1 MAELYTYINSSG
13 VIVPDTEDLQNE
25 VEQEYKDTFGEDLD
39 VTPETPQGRLI
50 ELDTR
55 MRSEVLQCAASIANV
70 INPNLSYGMFLD
82 AIASLTGCY
91 RRQATRSEV
100 MATLGGT
107 PGTTIPANSLATT
120 EDYSKVFVL
129 SQSIMLDENGT
140 ATAKFYSQEYGKIQ
154 LAAGELNTIKTGVLG
169 WETITNS
176 GPATVGRGI
185 ETDSE
190 LKERRINTLFSGR
203 SFIGDIK
210 SWLLKIDGVKSVDI
224 YNNYKLNPVTTKGV
238 TIDPK
243 SVFICVYGG
252 SDQEIGEALYMANSP
267 GCGFTGNTTVTVVDP
282 WCNHSYEVS
291 FHRPTEIEIDV
302 KVYAKVDTGS
312 GDVTGAIKQA
322 ILNYQDGLIEN
333 IDGLQIGVGV
343 SPFEIASAINIGVPG
358 VFVQQVLIAKHGETL
373 ATDFIE
379 TTMSEIA
386 RISEENITI
395 RYKS

>member
-25 VEQEYKDTFGEDLD
+25 VEQAYKDTFGSDLD

-55 MRSEVLQCAASIANV
+55 IRSEVLQCAASVANT

-91 RRQATRSEV
+91 RKQATRSEV

-120 EDYSKVFVL
+120 ADYSKVFVL
-129 SQSIMLDENGT
+129 SQSVMLDENGT

-154 LAAGELNTIKTGVLG
+154 LDSGELNTIKTGVLG
-169 WETITNS
+169 WETVTNS
-176 GPATVGRGI
+176 GPATVGRER

-190 LKERRINTLFSGR
+190 LKQRRINTLFSGR

-210 SWLLKIDGVKSVDI
+210 SWLLDIEGVRSVDI
-224 YNNYKLNPVTTKGV
+224 YNNYKLNPVTVKGV
-238 TIDPK
+238 TIEPK

-252 SDQEIGEALYMANSP
+252 NDQDIGNALHMANSP
-267 GCGFTGNTTVTVVDP
+267 GCGFIGNTTVTITDP
-282 WCNHSYEVS
+282 WCNHEYEVS
-291 FHRPTEIEIDV
+291 FQRPAEVEIDV
-302 KVYAKVDTGS
+302 KVYVKVDTGS

-322 ILNYQDGLIEN
+322 ILNYQDGLVEN

-343 SPFEIASAINIGVPG
+343 SPFEIASAINIEVPG
-358 VFVQQVLIAKHGETL
+358 VFVQQVQIAKHGLTL
-373 ATDFIE
+373 STESIDI
-379 TTMSEIA
+379 TMAEIA
-386 RISEENITI
+386 RISSENITI
-395 RYKS
+395 RYSS

>member
-1 MAELYTYINSSG
+1 
-13 VIVPDTEDLQNE
+13 
-25 VEQEYKDTFGEDLD
+25 
-39 VTPETPQGRLI
+39 
-50 ELDTR
+50 
-55 MRSEVLQCAASIANV
+55 
-70 INPNLSYGMFLD
+70 MFLD
-82 AIASLTGCY
+82 AIAALTGCF
-91 RRQATRSEV
+91 RKQATRSEV

-120 EDYSKVFVL
+120 EDYSKIFVL
-129 SQSIMLDENGT
+129 SQSVVLDENGT
-140 ATAKFYSQEYGKIQ
+140 ATAKFYSQEYGDVQ

-176 GPATVGRGI
+176 NPATVGRER

-190 LKERRINTLFSGR
+190 LKERRIDTLFSGR

-238 TIDPK
+238 TIEPK

-252 SDQEIGEALYMANSP
+252 SDQEIGEALHMANSP
-267 GCGFTGNTTVTVVDP
+267 GCGFTGNTTVTVMDP
-282 WCNHSYEVS
+282 WCDHEYEVS

-302 KVYAKVDTGS
+302 KVYVKVDTGS

-322 ILNYQDGLIEN
+322 ILNYQDGLVEN

-343 SPFEIASAINIGVPG
+343 SPFEIASAINIEVPG
-358 VFVQQVLIAKHGETL
+358 VFVQQVQIAKHGLTL
-373 ATDFIE
+373 STNSIDI
-379 TTMSEIA
+379 TMTEIA
-386 RISEENITI
+386 RISSENIII
-395 RYKS
+395 RYSS